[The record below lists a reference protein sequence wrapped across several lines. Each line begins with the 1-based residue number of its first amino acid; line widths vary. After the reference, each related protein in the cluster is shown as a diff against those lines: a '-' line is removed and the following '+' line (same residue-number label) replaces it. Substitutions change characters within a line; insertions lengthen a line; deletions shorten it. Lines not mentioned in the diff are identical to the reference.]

1 MSPNWI
7 GKVACAVSSAASFIV
22 CAGAMAAETPEPEQP
37 IGRES
42 LHSTLW
48 MQIAPEYRANALQ
61 VYQLAGERIAAPST
75 ASAATEQSA
84 MAPDALAR
92 LPTAVVLDLDETVL
106 DNTVYQARLIHE
118 HAAYNNVSWGEWVG
132 AGEAGA
138 IPGAREFIAK
148 ARALGHTVFY
158 ISNRDCTAPPP
169 TASDPCPAKTATM
182 KNLVALGIDSRAD
195 PAHLLLRGEKPEWNK
210 SSKTSRR
217 AFIGANY
224 RIVALVGDDLGDFV
238 DPTVFAADR
247 ERLEPHFG
255 TNWFVLPNPIY
266 GSWTKPFDTIDEKF
280 SALHT
285 DDVVIELPGG
295 GRWKG
300 DETRVRIASWNVEY
314 LVTPATHL
322 ALRGTCAEQGGM
334 VGGDERTLP
343 CAITKHALR
352 TPDDYASL
360 RNYAAQIK
368 GDIVALQEVDGPDAA
383 AQVFPGYD
391 FCFSTR
397 AHTQKNGFAIRRGL
411 PFRCEP
417 EYEPLSIDNAV
428 RRGVVVTFFPGTP
441 NEFRLMSV
449 HLKSGCPAGP
459 LTAPG
464 RNCELLSKQVAPLE
478 AWIEGEANAGH
489 RFGLLGDFNR
499 RFAIE
504 KGPARDAEGRQL
516 NVLAEIND
524 GIPAASKLTNITGAQ
539 KFKPCTTD
547 SEYREFIDNILLGRD
562 LAKSVVKK
570 SFTRV
575 VFNDQD
581 AKTHWLS
588 DHCPVGIE
596 LRLH

>member
-7 GKVACAVSSAASFIV
+7 GKAACALASAVACIV
-22 CAGAMAAETPEPEQP
+22 CTDAAAAEPDEP
-37 IGRES
+37 IGREN
-42 LHSTLW
+42 LHATLW
-48 MQIAPEYRANALQ
+48 MQISPEYRANVLQ
-61 VYQLAGERIAAPST
+61 VYRLAGERIATPSIG
-75 ASAATEQSA
+75 SAATEQSGV
-84 MAPDALAR
+84 APEVLAK

-106 DNTVYQARLIHE
+106 DNTVYQARLLRDHV
-118 HAAYNNVSWGEWVG
+118 AYDATSWGKWVG
-132 AGEAGA
+132 AGAA
-138 IPGAREFIAK
+138 DALPGAREFIAR

-169 TASDPCPAKTATM
+169 TAVDPCPAKAATM
-182 KNLVALGIDSRAD
+182 KNLVALGIDSKAD
-195 PAHLLLRGEKPEWNK
+195 PAHLLLRGEKPEWNQ
-210 SSKTSRR
+210 SNKTSRR
-217 AFIGANY
+217 AFIGASY
-224 RIVALVGDDLGDFV
+224 RIVALVGDDIGDFI
-238 DPTVFAADR
+238 DPVVFAADR
-247 ERLEPHFG
+247 ERLEPRFG
-255 TNWFVLPNPIY
+255 THWFVLPNPIY
-266 GSWTKPFDTIDEKF
+266 GSWTKTFDTVDQKY

-285 DDVVIELPGG
+285 DDLILELPGG

-300 DETRVRIASWNVEY
+300 DEKRVRIASWNVEY

-343 CAITKHALR
+343 CAITRHALR
-352 TPDDYASL
+352 TPGDYASL

-417 EYEPLSIDNAV
+417 EYEPLSLGNAV
-428 RRGVVVTFFPGTP
+428 RRGVVATFFPGTP

-464 RNCELLSKQVAPLE
+464 RNCDLLSRQVAPLE
-478 AWIEGEANAGH
+478 AWIEAEANAGH

-499 RFAIE
+499 RFTIE

-516 NVLAEIND
+516 NVYAEIND
-524 GIPAASKLTNITGAQ
+524 GVPAASKLTNITGAQ
-539 KFKPCTTD
+539 KFTPCTTG

-562 LAKSVVKK
+562 LAKSVVRK

-588 DHCPVGIE
+588 DHCPVGID
-596 LRLH
+596 LQIR

>member
-1 MSPNWI
+1 
-7 GKVACAVSSAASFIV
+7 
-22 CAGAMAAETPEPEQP
+22 
-37 IGRES
+37 
-42 LHSTLW
+42 
-48 MQIAPEYRANALQ
+48 
-61 VYQLAGERIAAPST
+61 
-75 ASAATEQSA
+75 
-84 MAPDALAR
+84 
-92 LPTAVVLDLDETVL
+92 VLDLDETVL
-106 DNTVYQARLIHE
+106 DNTVYQARLMRD
-118 HAAYNNVSWGEWVG
+118 HAVYNATSWGEWVG
-132 AGEAGA
+132 AGEADA
-138 IPGAREFIAK
+138 IPGAREFIGR
-148 ARALGHTVFY
+148 ARALGHTIFY

-169 TASDPCPAKTATM
+169 TSADPCPAKTATM
-182 KNLVALGIDSRAD
+182 KNLVALGIDAKAD

-217 AFIGANY
+217 AFIGASY
-224 RIVALVGDDLGDFV
+224 RIVALVGDDLGDFI
-238 DPTVFAADR
+238 DPQVFAADR

-255 TNWFVLPNPIY
+255 LHWFVLPNPIY
-266 GSWTKPFDTIDEKF
+266 GSWTKPFDTIDQKF
-280 SALHT
+280 AALHT
-285 DDVVIELPGG
+285 DDVMLELPGG

-314 LVTPATHL
+314 LVTPATHM

-352 TPDDYASL
+352 TPGDYASL
-360 RNYAAQIK
+360 RSYAAQIK

-397 AHTQKNGFAIRRGL
+397 PHVQKNGFAIRRGL

-417 EYEPLSIDNAV
+417 EYEPLSLDNAV
-428 RRGVVVTFFPGTP
+428 RRGVVATFFPGTP

-478 AWIEGEANAGH
+478 AWIEGEANAGR

-499 RFAIE
+499 RLTIE
-504 KGPARDAEGRQL
+504 KGPARDAEGRQF
-516 NVLAEIND
+516 NVYAEIND
-524 GIPAASKLTNITGAQ
+524 GVPAASKLTNITGAQ
-539 KFKPCTTD
+539 KFTPCTTD

-588 DHCPVGIE
+588 DHCPVGIDLQ
-596 LRLH
+596 LR